1 SISFGFLLG
10 SRRIP
15 QSERKAVFL
24 ALVQAQD
31 GGMDA
36 ARSRE
41 DVAGR
46 FSVSQEQVKRIEK
59 EGIEAERPP
68 LRQCRHRHGLPIL
81 KGGTAVAPRNSDE
94 TPEAWSPLEERTC
107 SN

>member
-1 SISFGFLLG
+1 LNSLAAHPAD
-10 SRRIP
+10 RRRFRRPKGADAGGVEPIECGIEHEEGDDVADKRLS

-36 ARSRE
+36 AKSRE

-46 FSVSQEQVKRIEK
+46 FSLSQEQVKKIEK
-59 EGIEAERPP
+59 EGIEAEWPP
-68 LRQCRHRHGLPIL
+68 L
-81 KGGTAVAPRNSDE
+81 T
-94 TPEAWSPLEERTC
+94 
-107 SN
+107 

>member
-1 SISFGFLLG
+1 MRGGGHEEGEDVADERLS
-10 SRRIP
+10 

-41 DVAGR
+41 EVARR
-46 FSVSQEQVKRIEK
+46 FSLSQEQVKRIEK
-59 EGIEAERPP
+59 EGIDAEWPP
-68 LRQCRHRHGLPIL
+68 L
-81 KGGTAVAPRNSDE
+81 T
-94 TPEAWSPLEERTC
+94 
-107 SN
+107 